1 MIIIIIYPL
10 VDYFLNF
17 LINSFFVVLLYAHT
31 RTSFF
36 VALLY
41 CFSEIYVNFPF
52 SFLQYISLSMTLC
65 TVFSDFSKFV
75 VTLFPSSSHLRNVLH
90 VQRNMMLFL
99 QFSFHYTYKYNIF
112 PFQNH
117 FHLILNTVSLQLFSV
132 FYYMQ
137 LFDPMLTKFSLLFLY
152 CMYKYLN
159 F

>member
-65 TVFSDFSKFV
+65 TVFSDFS
-75 VTLFPSSSHLRNVLH
+75 
-90 VQRNMMLFL
+90 
-99 QFSFHYTYKYNIF
+99 TYKYNIF

>member
-52 SFLQYISLSMTLC
+52 SFLLYISLSMTLC

-75 VTLFPSSSHLRNVLH
+75 VTLFPSSSSKCPSRSKKYDA
-90 VQRNMMLFL
+90 F
-99 QFSFHYTYKYNIF
+99 FTTFFPSYFKYNIF

>member
-52 SFLQYISLSMTLC
+52 SFLLYISLSMTLC

-75 VTLFPSSSHLRNVLH
+75 VTLFPSSSSNVLH

-99 QFSFHYTYKYNIF
+99 QFSFHHTYKYNIF
-112 PFQNH
+112 SLSEPFS
-117 FHLILNTVSLQLFSV
+117 LNTEYCKPAIV
-132 FYYMQ
+132 FC
-137 LFDPMLTKFSLLFLY
+137 FLLY
-152 CMYKYLN
+152 AII
-159 F
+159 